1 MLAHEISQNTTSS
14 ILNLNPHTVERLLNQ
29 HKTLKSYIDDLPP
42 EAIYT
47 RLNSDKFSIHE
58 TISYLT
64 RFHHV
69 LLNRLVRMMDEVNP
83 YFEVYKPD
91 DDSDFHFTCA
101 KSTGS
106 LLHELYRLRSD
117 IILKIESLPIEN
129 YARVGTHAVL
139 GRMNISQ
146 WIEFFLLHESNHL
159 FRVFKLAGSFW
170 TTEIG
175 QKNNVI
181 YLPRLS
187 NYIDELA
194 V

>member
-1 MLAHEISQNTTSS
+1 M
-14 ILNLNPHTVERLLNQ
+14 NLNPHTVDRLCHQ

-47 RLNSDKFSIHE
+47 RLSSDKFSIHE

-64 RFHHV
+64 RYHHIF
-69 LLNRLVRMMDEVNP
+69 LNRLGRMMEEVNP
-83 YFEVYKPD
+83 LFEVYKPD
-91 DDSDFHFTCA
+91 EDSEFHFTCA

-117 IILKIESLPIEN
+117 ILLQIEALPSEN
-129 YARVGTHAVL
+129 FARVGTHAVL

-146 WIEFFLLHESNHL
+146 WVEFFLLHESNQL
-159 FRVFKLAGSFW
+159 FRIFKLAGSFW
-170 TTEIG
+170 SAELG
-175 QKNNVI
+175 QQSNVI

>member
-1 MLAHEISQNTTSS
+1 MLTHEISQNTPS

-42 EAIYT
+42 EAIYN

-69 LLNRLVRMMDEVNP
+69 LLNRLVRMMEEVNP

-91 DDSDFHFTCA
+91 CDPEFHFTCA

-106 LLHELYRLRSD
+106 LLHELYRLRSN
-117 IILKIESLPIEN
+117 IISKIESLPTEN

-146 WIEFFLLHESNHL
+146 WIEFFLLHESNQL
-159 FRVFKLAGSFW
+159 FRIFKLAGSFW
-170 TTEIG
+170 TTELG
-175 QKNNVI
+175 QQSNVI

>member
-1 MLAHEISQNTTSS
+1 MLINELQPN
-14 ILNLNPHTVERLLNQ
+14 NLSNMNLYPHTVERLCHQ
-29 HKTLKSYIDDLPP
+29 HKTLKCYIDDLPP
-42 EAIYT
+42 EAIYN
-47 RLNSDKFSIHE
+47 RLSSDKFSIHE

-64 RFHHV
+64 RYHHIF
-69 LLNRLVRMMDEVNP
+69 LNRLVRMMDEVNP
-83 YFEVYKPD
+83 FFEVYKPD
-91 DDSDFHFTCA
+91 DDSEFHFTCA

-117 IILKIESLPIEN
+117 IILRIEN
-129 YARVGTHAVL
+129 LPSENFARVGTHSVL

-146 WIEFFLLHESNHL
+146 WLEFFLLHESNQL
-159 FRVFKLAGSFW
+159 FRIFKLAGGFW
-170 TTEIG
+170 SAELG
-175 QKNNVI
+175 QQNNVI

>member
-1 MLAHEISQNTTSS
+1 MLLDELNQNDPT
-14 ILNLNPHTVERLLNQ
+14 LMNLNPHTVERLNQQ
-29 HKTLKSYIDDLPP
+29 HKMLKHYIDDLPP

-47 RLNSDKFSIHE
+47 RLSSDKFSIHE
-58 TISYLT
+58 TIAYLT
-64 RFHHV
+64 RYHHIF
-69 LLNRLVRMMDEVNP
+69 LDRLIKMMDEVNP

-91 DDSDFHFTCA
+91 EDSEFHFTCA

-106 LLHELYRLRSD
+106 LLHELYRLRCD
-117 IILKIESLPIEN
+117 IIAKLESLPSEN
-129 YARVGTHAVL
+129 FSRVGTHAVL

-146 WIEFFLLHESNHL
+146 WIEFFLLHESNQL

-170 TTEIG
+170 SAELG
-175 QKNNVI
+175 QQSNVI

>member
-1 MLAHEISQNTTSS
+1 MLTKELEN
-14 ILNLNPHTVERLLNQ
+14 NLPSMNLSPHTVERLCNQ
-29 HKTLKSYIDDLPP
+29 HKALKTYIDDLPP
-42 EAIYT
+42 EAIYN
-47 RLNSDKFSIHE
+47 RLSSDKFSIHE

-64 RFHHV
+64 RYHHIFLSR
-69 LLNRLVRMMDEVNP
+69 LLKMMEEVNP

-91 DDSDFHFTCA
+91 CDSEFHFTCA

-117 IILKIESLPIEN
+117 IILKIESIPSEN
-129 YARVGTHAVL
+129 LSRVGTHAVL
-139 GRMNISQ
+139 GRMNINQ
-146 WIEFFLLHESNHL
+146 WVEFFLLHESNQL
-159 FRVFKLAGSFW
+159 FRIFKLAGSFW
-170 TTEIG
+170 SAELG
-175 QKNNVI
+175 QQSNVI

>member
-1 MLAHEISQNTTSS
+1 MLVQELDPNNPDMMT
-14 ILNLNPHTVERLLNQ
+14 LNPHTMERICNQ
-29 HKTLKSYIDDLPP
+29 HKMLKCYIDDLPP

-47 RLNSDKFSIHE
+47 RLSSDKFSIHE

-64 RFHHV
+64 RYQHIF
-69 LLNRLVRMMDEVNP
+69 LNRLTRIIEEVNP
-83 YFEVYKPD
+83 YFEIYKPD
-91 DDSDFHFTCA
+91 DDPEFHFTCA

-117 IILKIESLPIEN
+117 IILKVEALQTDS

-146 WIEFFLLHESNHL
+146 WIEFFLLHESNQL
-159 FRVFKLAGSFW
+159 FRIFKLAGSFW
-170 TTEIG
+170 SAELG
-175 QKNNVI
+175 QQSNVI

>member
-1 MLAHEISQNTTSS
+1 MLINQLTQNDKS
-14 ILNLNPHTVERLLNQ
+14 IMNLNPHTVERLCQQ

-47 RLNSDKFSIHE
+47 RLSSDKFSIHE

-64 RFHHV
+64 RYHHIF
-69 LLNRLVRMMDEVNP
+69 LNRLVRMMDEVNP

-91 DDSDFHFTCA
+91 DDSEFHFTCA

-106 LLHELYRLRSD
+106 LLHELYRLRSE
-117 IILKIESLPIEN
+117 IVLKIEALTAES
-129 YARVGTHAVL
+129 YSRVGTHAVL

-146 WIEFFLLHESNHL
+146 WVEFFLLHESNQL
-159 FRVFKLAGSFW
+159 FRIFKLAGGFW
-170 TTEIG
+170 SAELG
-175 QKNNVI
+175 QQSNVI